1 MFVRASKRT
10 LYRDAYKQSSSSL
23 ELLNLPFLC
32 PALFGQSH
40 SARKDSTNV
49 RAASSKP
56 HLGPSY
62 TRSGRSPA
70 SKTPSHRRKLASAA
84 AAIQYEPELDAH
96 IPWAE
101 PPVTSFNYQP
111 SFDGAGISTLRRF
124 DPNTHLLLLNDTL
137 ARYPKKFRVKD
148 SITGDLNELHQNLHA
163 CLQVGRL
170 ERAASLLRRLNDI
183 YNADAAGLLSAHSDY
198 VRELTNKIVQTQ
210 DQQLLKDLQ
219 RWFEVDLK
227 RVGVIPNA
235 EIYAQMIR
243 ASSQSSDASRE
254 RTMRRYHK
262 LADEAGLH
270 VEMSALLEL
279 NTEEPSPVCK
289 CAFLSKLVTNSRS
302 RLLLR
307 ASMIMRTQS
316 RLNRRSY
323 PRKNLE
329 QSEQLSVSLRMIY
342 KPLRQRNK
350 RARAFQRSKNHWSF
364 SEIEVQTCSVAGNLL
379 AAN

>member
-23 ELLNLPFLC
+23 ELLNFPFLC
-32 PALFGQSH
+32 PALFGQPH

-49 RAASSKP
+49 RVASSKP

-62 TRSGRSPA
+62 TRSGRYPA
-70 SKTPSHRRKLASAA
+70 SKTPSHRRRLATAA
-84 AAIQYEPELDAH
+84 AAIQYEPEHDAYV
-96 IPWAE
+96 PWAE
-101 PPVTSFNYQP
+101 PPVANFNYQP
-111 SFDGAGISTLRRF
+111 SFDGAGISALRRF
-124 DPNTHLLLLNDTL
+124 DPNTPPLILKDTL
-137 ARYPKKFRVKD
+137 SRHPKTFRVKD

-170 ERAASLLRRLNDI
+170 ERAASLLRRLNQI
-183 YNADAAGLLSAHSDY
+183 YNPDAAGLLAAHSDY

-243 ASSQSSDASRE
+243 ASSQSSGASRE
-254 RTMRRYHK
+254 RAIRRYHK
-262 LADEAGLH
+262 LADEVGLG
-270 VEMSALLEL
+270 VETSALLEFDA
-279 NTEEPSPVCK
+279 EEPSSVCR
-289 CAFLSKLVTNSRS
+289 CAFLSKLATNPRT

-307 ASMIMRTQS
+307 NSMNMRTQS
-316 RLNRRSY
+316 RLNRPSY

-329 QSEQLSVSLRMIY
+329 QPEQLSVSLRMIY

-350 RARAFQRSKNHWSF
+350 RARAFQRSKNH
-364 SEIEVQTCSVAGNLL
+364 
-379 AAN
+379 